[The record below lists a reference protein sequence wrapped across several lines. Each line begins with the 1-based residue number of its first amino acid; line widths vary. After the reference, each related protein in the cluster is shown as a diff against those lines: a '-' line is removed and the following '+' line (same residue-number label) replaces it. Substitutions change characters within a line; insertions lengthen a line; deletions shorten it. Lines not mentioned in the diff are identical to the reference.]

1 MKFSQ
6 NGLYIERYL
15 KCANCGVLVYEGT
28 EDDAAKRVEP
38 DGRLF
43 CSSWCVDWAHERE
56 ARQGAVDRVAAPET
70 AQA

>member
-15 KCANCGVLVYEGT
+15 KCANCGVLIYEGT
-28 EDDAAKRVEP
+28 EDDDTKRVEP

-43 CSSWCVDWAHERE
+43 CSAWCVDWAHERE
-56 ARQGAVDRVAAPET
+56 ARRAGQQQSKPVEA
-70 AQA
+70 